1 MRKILL
7 FTAAAALTA
16 FSCDRDLS
24 TIPAPGTGPVRELT
38 ALEKRVAQASNTF
51 GFDLFSEVCREEGA
65 KNVFVSP
72 FSVSMALG
80 MTLNGA
86 AGRTEADMRA
96 TLGFEGMSQDEI
108 NASYRGLLDFLPAA
122 DPKTVMEIANSIWY
136 RMEYPV
142 RQAFIDVNRQYF
154 DAAVREMDFSDPGAP
169 DVING
174 WISDNTH
181 GRIDRM
187 IDDIDPLTVMFLIN
201 AVYFKG
207 TWVYAFDPKY
217 TRDDFFQPVGGPA
230 VPCRMMSQKAEIGYF
245 RTPAFRAVELAYGNG
260 QYAMALFLPEEG
272 TSMDAFISG
281 WTEAAWRGWK
291 GSFVKH
297 EMDLYLPK
305 FKVEYK
311 ITLSDAL
318 KALGMG
324 VAFDGGA
331 DFSRITGSLGPY
343 ISDVYHK
350 SFVEVD
356 EKGTEATAVTVVEI
370 RETSAGPDE
379 NVIRFDRPFAF
390 AIYEK
395 ASGTMLFMGRI
406 ETLTQ

>member
-1 MRKILL
+1 MKKFSFL
-7 FTAAAALTA
+7 AAAAVLA
-16 FSCDRDLS
+16 AVSCDRDLS
-24 TIPAPGTGPVRELT
+24 TIQNADPRPVRELT
-38 ALEKRVAQASNTF
+38 AQEKRVSEASNAF
-51 GFDLFSEVCREEGA
+51 GFNLFAEVCREEGV

-86 AGRTEADMRA
+86 AGRTEADMR
-96 TLGFEGMSQDEI
+96 TMLGFGTMTQDEI

-122 DPKTVMEIANSIWY
+122 DPETVMEIANSIWY
-136 RMEYPV
+136 RLGYPV
-142 RQAFIDVNRQYF
+142 QPSFIDMNRRYF
-154 DAAVREMDFSDPGAP
+154 DAAVREMDFSDPAAP

-187 IDDIDPLTVMFLIN
+187 IEEIDPLTVMFLIN

-207 TWVYAFDPKY
+207 TWVYAFDPKT
-217 TRDDFFQPVGGPA
+217 TRDDFFHPDGGSA
-230 VPCRMMSQKAEIGYF
+230 LSCRMMSQKAEIGYF

-291 GSFVKH
+291 GSFVKG

-318 KALGMG
+318 KALGMS
-324 VAFDGGA
+324 VAFGGGA

-356 EKGTEATAVTVVEI
+356 EKGTEAAAVTVVEI

-379 NVIRFDRPFAF
+379 SVIRFDRPFAF

-395 ASGTMLFMGRI
+395 TSGTMLFMGRI
-406 ETLTQ
+406 ETIPQ

>member
-1 MRKILL
+1 MKKFGCI
-7 FTAAAALTA
+7 AAAAVLA
-16 FSCDRDLS
+16 AVCCDRDLS
-24 TIPAPGTGPVRELT
+24 TIQKADPQPVRELT
-38 ALEKRVAQASNTF
+38 ALEKRVSEASNAF
-51 GFDLFSEVCREEGA
+51 GFDLFGEVCREEGV

-86 AGRTEADMRA
+86 AGGTETDMRSV
-96 TLGFEGMSQDEI
+96 LGFEGMIQDEI
-108 NASYRGLLDFLPAA
+108 NASYRGLLDLLRAA
-122 DPKTVMEIANSIWY
+122 DDETVMEIANSIWY
-136 RMEYPV
+136 RLGYPV
-142 RQAFIDVNRQYF
+142 QPAFIDVNRRYF
-154 DAAVREMDFSDPGAP
+154 DAAVREMDFSDPAAP

-187 IDDIDPLTVMFLIN
+187 IEEIDPMTVMFLIN

-207 TWVYAFDPKY
+207 TWGYAFDPKT
-217 TRDDFFQPVGGPA
+217 TRDDFFVPDGGSA

-245 RTPAFRAVELAYGNG
+245 RTSDFRAVELPYGNG
-260 QYAMALFLPEEG
+260 RFAMALFLPDAASS
-272 TSMDAFISG
+272 TDAFISG
-281 WTEAAWRGWK
+281 WTDSAWRDWK
-291 GSFVKH
+291 TRFVER

-318 KALGMG
+318 KALGMA
-324 VAFDGGA
+324 VAFGGRA
-331 DFSRITGSLGPY
+331 DFSRITGSPGPY

-356 EKGTEATAVTVVEI
+356 EKGTEAAAVTVVEI
-370 RETSAGPDE
+370 RETSIGPDE
-379 NVIRFDRPFAF
+379 GTIRFDRPFAF

-395 ASGTMLFMGRI
+395 TSGAMLFMGRI
-406 ETLTQ
+406 ETVGP